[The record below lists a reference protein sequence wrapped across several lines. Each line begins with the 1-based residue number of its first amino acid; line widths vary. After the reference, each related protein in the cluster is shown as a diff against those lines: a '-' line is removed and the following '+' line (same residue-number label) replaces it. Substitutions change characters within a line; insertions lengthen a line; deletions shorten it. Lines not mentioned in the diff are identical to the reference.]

1 MNNDP
6 VKEYKALVR
15 KPRHDEALQLLKRL
29 ASQVKPVLLKHN
41 WTIKNLVEFF
51 PTNPNLLGMNTNRG
65 WKVNLR
71 LRPHY
76 DETQFLEYE
85 DILGTLL
92 HEMAHIVRGPHD
104 EHFYKLLDELKQE
117 TELLMASG
125 YRGDGFF
132 SDGHLLGFQS
142 VPRYMSSGIAAKAAE
157 KRLQTSK
164 IMLPTGGIRLG
175 GGSSTIKHM
184 TPAQAAA
191 RAAQKRQLDKVW
203 CGGSVVEQDSSSEG
217 DASSAP
223 VTPPAVPSSP
233 SDNVTRKR
241 KLSSNIPAEMDTRS
255 KKQSL
260 ETSVIDLT
268 TTTTTIEKDGW
279 ACTTCTFINGP
290 ITLACQI
297 CFTERPHDDDATVVD
312 VSDDFWS
319 CPQCTLKNEKKWT
332 ACVACQFVQLR

>member
-6 VKEYKALVR
+6 VKEYKALVK

-29 ASQVKPVLLKHN
+29 ASQVKPVLINHN

-51 PTNPNLLGMNTNRG
+51 PTNPNLLGMNVNRG

-125 YRGDGFF
+125 YRGEGFYA
-132 SDGHLLGFQS
+132 DGHLLGFQS
-142 VPRYMSSGIAAKAAE
+142 VPRYMSNGIAAKAAE

-175 GGSSTIKHM
+175 GSSSSGNTNM

-191 RAAQKRQLDKVW
+191 RAAQKRQQDKVW
-203 CGGSVVEQDSSSEG
+203 CGGSVEQESAGAS
-217 DASSAP
+217 SSAP
-223 VTPPAVPSSP
+223 VSPAVPSLP

-241 KLSSNIPAEMDTRS
+241 KLSSNIPEMDTQS
-255 KKQSL
+255 KRKSR

-268 TTTTTIEKDGW
+268 TADKDGW
-279 ACTTCTFINGP
+279 ACPTCTFFNGP

-297 CFTERPHDDDATVVD
+297 CLTQRPHDDDDDDIAVVA
-312 VSDDFWS
+312 VSDDAWS

-332 ACVACQFVQLR
+332 ACVACHFIQLR

>member
-51 PTNPNLLGMNTNRG
+51 PNNPNLLGMNTNKG
-65 WKVNLR
+65 WKINLR

-76 DETQFLEYE
+76 DETQFLEYQ

-104 EHFYKLLDELKQE
+104 EHFYKLLDELRQE

-125 YRGDGFF
+125 YRGEGFY

-157 KRLQTSK
+157 KRLQTSR

-175 GGSSTIKHM
+175 GGGPSTSRHM
-184 TPAQAAA
+184 TPTQAAA

-203 CGGSVVEQDSSSEG
+203 CGGSVVEPNSGCDSGAS
-217 DASSAP
+217 SSAP
-223 VTPPAVPSSP
+223 ISPTAVPLSP

-241 KLSSNIPAEMDTRS
+241 KLSSNIPSEMDTQS
-255 KKQSL
+255 KKQRR

-268 TTTTTIEKDGW
+268 TTTLQNDGW
-279 ACTTCTFINGP
+279 ACPTCTFFNGP

-297 CFTERPHDDDATVVD
+297 CLTERPHDDAVVD

-332 ACVACQFVQLR
+332 TCVACQFVLLR